1 MTNNVLDKIIRK
13 KEEKI
18 LNLKKIIDLN
28 SLEENKNKINNFI
41 DFK

>member
-18 LNLKKIIDLN
+18 LNLKKTIDLN
-28 SLEENKNKINNFI
+28 YLEENRFQAKN
-41 DFK
+41 